1 MHTPPSD
8 TNVTQHPVTVN
19 DTLPDYVTIE
29 GGLLTVYAAYNCNP
43 ARDDQQQFLRLVIN
57 GHTLEDVLPTV
68 NSNNRCYCQNC
79 GRPSTFYLDGD
90 AMKRVYKKRGLNTF
104 VVRVSYDNQYTDH
117 QPGSGPSIGSS
128 LTALLPQNDED
139 EEEESGNATICLN
152 SFEVNVTFSL
162 TEPNLTYITP
172 TCGPVSGATV
182 ITLRGTDFDEDKP
195 MRCKFGAT
203 LTSPV
208 TFLSS
213 DSAKCT
219 SPPNLQ
225 SAVTFSLE
233 TQILPDLW
241 VPAPYTTDYRFY
253 NEPVLDGVSP
263 ATATTKGGTTIAI
276 YGSFDTTDFGR
287 CRFES
292 AADKL
297 TVGAKFSGDRSAILC
312 STPPWKESGVVNLTV
327 SLNDQQYSKPL
338 RFTFKD
344 SFELA
349 PMHYVLIGLG
359 FVLVLLL
366 VAFVVIYIRHRS
378 TLDGY
383 ELIRDGNVF
392 VAMKDIKLG
401 ERIGRGTFGEVYK
414 GTWRGAVVA
423 VKKLTTTTVSEE
435 FVQEFEKE
443 VSLMRNLRSPNVLQ
457 FLGSSFQ
464 PPNNVCI
471 VMEYMQRG
479 SLYGILHNPANVL
492 DWSLV
497 LRMLADTARGM
508 TYLHTCKPP
517 VIHRDLKSH
526 NLLVDEFWRVKVCD
540 FGLSTVL
547 EHQSQTMTAC
557 GTPCWTAPEVLK
569 HLHYTVKADVY
580 SFAIVMWECVA
591 RVDPY
596 MNIPPF
602 KVIYAVAREKM
613 RPKVPPGLPPEYV
626 RLMKD
631 CWAHNPDA
639 RPQFE
644 TILERIEA
652 MSAQKWP
659 GQPASH
665 HTLPQN
671 ASSGAQLVV
680 QSPALDKHPIRRTLQ
695 PCAGDSPLVVTPMSP
710 DLVSGLAPPSPSP
723 SPVALCPSPPFP
735 PATVPA
741 AAQPEDTETTP
752 LVSTG
757 GGTVNSVPSEQIS
770 LQE

>member
-1 MHTPPSD
+1 M
-8 TNVTQHPVTVN
+8 N

-79 GRPSTFYLDGD
+79 GKPSTFYLDGD
-90 AMKRVYKKRGLNTF
+90 AMKRVYRKRDLNTF
-104 VVRVSYDNQYTDH
+104 VVRVSYDDRYAD
-117 QPGSGPSIGSS
+117 SGADRGIK
-128 LTALLPQNDED
+128 AA
-139 EEEESGNATICLN
+139 EEEETGNATICLN

-162 TEPNLTYITP
+162 NEPNLTYITP

-182 ITLRGTDFDEDKP
+182 ITLRGTEFDADKP

-253 NEPVLDGVSP
+253 NEPVLEGVSP
-263 ATATTKGGTTIAI
+263 ATATTKGGTMISI

-312 STPPWKESGVVNLTV
+312 ATPPWKESGVVNLTV

-349 PMHYVLIGLG
+349 PMHYFLIGLG

-366 VAFVVIYIRHRS
+366 VAFVFIYIRHRS

-631 CWAHNPDA
+631 CWAHHPDA

-652 MSAQKWP
+652 MSAQNWP

-680 QSPALDKHPIRRTLQ
+680 QSPVPNKHPAPRTLK
-695 PCAGDSPLVVTPMSP
+695 PCAGDTPLVVTPMSP
-710 DLVSGLAPPSPSP
+710 DLVSGMAPPSPSPSP
-723 SPVALCPSPPFP
+723 SPVALCPSPPS
-735 PATVPA
+735 PAVPFQA
-741 AAQPEDTETTP
+741 PHAEDTETTP
-752 LVSTG
+752 LVSAG
-757 GGTVNSVPSEQIS
+757 GGTVNTLPSEQIP

>member
-1 MHTPPSD
+1 M
-8 TNVTQHPVTVN
+8 TQHPITVN

-29 GGLLTVYAAYNCNP
+29 GGLLTVYAAYNCGP
-43 ARDDQQQFLRLVIN
+43 ERDDQQQFLRLVVN

-68 NSNNRCYCQNC
+68 NSNNHCYCRNC
-79 GRPSTFYLDGD
+79 GKPSTFYLDGD
-90 AMKRVYKKRGLNTF
+90 AMKRVYRKRDLNTF
-104 VVRVSYDNQYTDH
+104 VVRASYDNQDAGFLSESDNSNT
-117 QPGSGPSIGSS
+117 SS
-128 LTALLPQNDED
+128 SSNTNLLSQRD
-139 EEEESGNATICLN
+139 EEETENATICLN

-162 TEPNLTYITP
+162 REPNLTYITP
-172 TCGPVSGATV
+172 TCGPVSGETV
-182 ITLRGTDFDEDKP
+182 ITLRGTEFDADKP

-233 TQILPDLW
+233 TQILPELW

-253 NEPVLDGVSP
+253 NEPVLEGVSP
-263 ATATTKGGTTIAI
+263 ATATTKGGTQISI

-349 PMHYVLIGLG
+349 PMHYFLIGLG

-366 VAFVVIYIRHRS
+366 VAFVFIYIRHRS

-414 GTWRGAVVA
+414 GTWRGAIVA

-479 SLYGILHNPANVL
+479 SLYGILHNYTNVL
-492 DWSLV
+492 DWELV

-517 VIHRDLKSH
+517 VVHRDLKSH

-580 SFAIVMWECVA
+580 SFAIVLWECAA
-591 RVDPY
+591 RTDPY
-596 MNIPPF
+596 QGMAPF
-602 KVIYAVAREKM
+602 KVIYAVGREKM
-613 RPKVPPGLPPEYV
+613 RPRIPPGLPPEYV
-626 RLMKD
+626 ALMRA
-631 CWAHNPDA
+631 CWDDNPDA
-639 RPQFE
+639 RPDFAA
-644 TILERIEA
+644 ILDTVTN
-652 MSAQKWP
+652 MAQLGWS
-659 GQPASH
+659 GQPAPHIPLTSAALAASVASA
-665 HTLPQN
+665 TASPT
-671 ASSGAQLVV
+671 ASSATSTTSPTHVSTNVV
-680 QSPALDKHPIRRTLQ
+680 VEPT
-695 PCAGDSPLVVTPMSP
+695 
-710 DLVSGLAPPSPSP
+710 
-723 SPVALCPSPPFP
+723 
-735 PATVPA
+735 ATVTTTTTS
-741 AAQPEDTETTP
+741 TETTQTARVLSSTRRGVVTEVRENKP
-752 LVSTG
+752 LLSLSADVDD
-757 GGTVNSVPSEQIS
+757 PSPMPTE
-770 LQE
+770 